1 MMRKLLILL
10 PAAIL
15 SFFSN
20 AQKAELVIPIG
31 HSVEVTSVAYSPD
44 GQYVL
49 TGGMDNTA
57 RLWAAQS
64 GQLIKVLKGHNNPVA
79 KVAFSPDG
87 QRMMTLESGAG
98 VALRLWD
105 KEGNPTDTLT
115 DDFAPITAAIFAN
128 DSRHILTGHQNGE
141 VRLISLDDPG
151 FPVVRNYP
159 GASRPISALAMD
171 ADGRVLAAGKD
182 RTARL
187 YQADGALIK
196 TLTGHGDTINA
207 AAFSPDGSRI
217 ATGCDA
223 EQVILWGG
231 AGQQLEKINR
241 HRDKIKSTAFSP
253 DGLYFASASEDGS
266 IFIWDQNGKSQGKA
280 KPFDFGVNDI
290 AWSPDSKFLLAGGA
304 AKDAVLLNLDG
315 EIVRRYGGHSST
327 VRSVAFSPDGLHLLT
342 GGNAQQVRVWSTD
355 SRIVEAF
362 PITSVYNAPAA
373 LTPDGKA
380 VLIADESKTIKL
392 FGLTG
397 KLLQEYKRPNDG
409 SAAFITY
416 APNGQYLAVGNYAGQ
431 ISLWAPDGASLGKPI
446 PAHQRAISSL
456 CFSPDGQQ
464 LLSGQTGLGG
474 QGATEYA
481 QGSQDIDFSLD
492 PMDRGQPIARWNIAG
507 ERIGQLGSSC
517 HLAAYSPDSLLIAT
531 DDDGGLKLWAADGKL
546 RQEWK
551 SGAFDAT
558 ISALAFSPD
567 SKKILVGY
575 QNGLAKLWNIDGTL
589 LQTLTGHSGQVLA
602 AAFSSDGAF
611 AITGSDDNTAKV
623 WDTATGEQVVSL
635 IALDTEDWV
644 AITPRGFFDASP
656 GALEGM
662 YYVSGLEIIALKQL
676 KGRYY
681 KPGLVQKLLGL
692 EREEVTG
699 AAALD
704 TVSLF
709 PEAALDLDGDQLSI
723 TLTPRNGGIGEVK
736 VLVNQREVVADANP
750 ERQLKIT
757 VGLAPH
763 QGLCLPGQE
772 NIVSVVTRN
781 AGGWLASQPYTIPW
795 KPTAFVAAR
804 GETDNS
810 APSPAF
816 VSVTDP
822 NLYIL
827 CVGTSKYE
835 GQGLSLTFPDKDAQ
849 YMKEALESAGNRL
862 LKETTGKVQA
872 HLLNTDPAVAEKAPS
887 KENIRAS
894 LREIGRQARAE
905 DILVLYFSGH
915 GITFGAGDD
924 NTFYY
929 LTKDVV
935 SMDLKDDEMRNNY
948 AISVDTLTEWI
959 KGVKALKQVLIFDAC
974 NSGRAVKEISSAKKS
989 LNTDQILALDRMKD
1003 RTGTYILSGSAANAV
1018 SYEASQYGQGLLTF
1032 SLLEGMANP
1041 EVLLDKK
1048 IVDVTRLF
1056 QHAIDEVPELA
1067 ESIGGIQKPEM
1078 ALPEGGASIYIGM
1091 VDETVK
1097 IPLARKKPVFIN
1109 SNFLNL
1115 NAGFDDISLND
1126 QMATFFKEITARGP
1140 NADIVFI
1147 DASKYKEGYQLNGFY
1162 TDTGGK
1168 ISLNGVVVKGG
1179 QKVDAFTAEGS
1190 KNDMPGLASKVMQAA
1205 LEVISRTG
1213 GE

>member
-1 MMRKLLILL
+1 MRRLLILL
-10 PAAIL
+10 PTVLLA
-15 SFFSN
+15 FFTN
-20 AQKAELVIPIG
+20 AQKAELIIPIG

-64 GQLIKVLKGHNNPVA
+64 GQLIKVLQGHNNPVA

-87 QRMMTLESGAG
+87 QRMMTLERGAG

-115 DDFAPITAAIFAN
+115 DDLAPITAAIFAKDN
-128 DSRHILTGHQNGE
+128 KHLLTGHQNGE
-141 VRLISLDDPG
+141 VRLIGLEGPG
-151 FPVVRNYP
+151 FPVARKYS
-159 GASRPISALAMD
+159 GANRPITALAMD
-171 ADGRVLAAGKD
+171 SDGRVVAAGKD

-187 YQADGALIK
+187 YEADGSLIK
-196 TLTGHGDTINA
+196 TLAGHNETINA
-207 AAFSPDGSRI
+207 AAFSPDGKRI
-217 ATGCDA
+217 ATGCDG

-231 AGQQLEKINR
+231 AGEKLEKINR

-253 DGLYFASASEDGS
+253 DGLYFASASEDGT
-266 IFIWDQNGKSQGKA
+266 IFIWDSNGKNKGKA

-315 EIVRRYGGHSST
+315 EIVRRYGGHSSA

-342 GGNAQQVRVWSTD
+342 GGNAQQVRVWSAD
-355 SRIVEAF
+355 SRIVRAF
-362 PITSVYNAPAA
+362 PDSSVYNAPAA

-380 VLIADESKTIKL
+380 VLIADESKTVKL
-392 FGLTG
+392 FGLAG
-397 KLLQEYKRPNDG
+397 KLLQEYKRSNDG
-409 SAAFITY
+409 SASFITY
-416 APNGQYLAVGNYAGQ
+416 APNGQYLALGNYAGQ
-431 ISLWAPDGASLGKPI
+431 ISRWTPDGAQVDKPI
-446 PAHQRAISSL
+446 QAHQRAISSL

-492 PMDRGQPIARWNIAG
+492 PMDRGQPIARWDSS
-507 ERIGQLGSSC
+507 GQLLGPLGSDC
-517 HLAAYSPDSLLIAT
+517 HLAAYSPDGLLIAT
-531 DDDGGLKLWAADGKL
+531 DDNGGLKLWNNDGSL
-546 RQEWK
+546 QHEWE
-551 SGAFDAT
+551 SGAFDAG

-567 SKKILVGY
+567 SKKILAGY
-575 QNGLAKLWNIDGTL
+575 QNSIAKLWSTDGAL
-589 LQTLTGHSGQVLA
+589 LQTFIGHTGQVLA
-602 AAFSSDGAF
+602 AAFSSDGAY

-623 WDTATGEQVVSL
+623 WDTATGDQIISL
-635 IALDTEDWV
+635 IALDKEDWV

-656 GALEGM
+656 GAMEGM

-681 KPGLVQKLLGL
+681 KPGLMQKLLGT

-699 AAALD
+699 AEALD

-709 PEAALDLDGDQLSI
+709 PEATLTLEGDQLSI
-723 TLTPRNGGIGEVK
+723 ALSPRNGGIGEVK
-736 VLVNQREVVADANP
+736 VLVNQREVVADANT
-750 ERQLKIT
+750 ERLLKMT
-757 VGLAPH
+757 VDLAPH
-763 QGLCLPGQE
+763 QGLCLQGQE

-781 AGGWLASQPYTIPW
+781 TGGWLASQPYTIPW
-795 KPTAFVAAR
+795 KPTSFVAAR
-804 GETDNS
+804 GETDNTN
-810 APSPAF
+810 ASPAF
-816 VSVTDP
+816 VSVKDP

-849 YMKEALESAGNRL
+849 YMKEALEAAGNRL
-862 LKETTGKVQA
+862 LKETNGKVQA
-872 HLLNTDPAVAEKAPS
+872 YLLNTDPAVAEKAPS
-887 KENIRAS
+887 KENIRAAI
-894 LREIGRQARAE
+894 LEIGRQAQAE
-905 DILVLYFSGH
+905 DILILYFSGH
-915 GITFGAGDD
+915 GVAFGAGDE
-924 NTFYY
+924 NAFYY

-935 SMDLKDDEMRNNY
+935 TMDLRDEVTRNSY
-948 AISVDTLTEWI
+948 TISTDTLTEWI
-959 KGVKALKQVLIFDAC
+959 KSVKALKQVIIFDAC
-974 NSGRAVKEISSAKKS
+974 NSGRAVKEISSGKKA

-1003 RTGTYILSGSAANAV
+1003 RTGTYILSGSAADAV
-1018 SYEASQYGQGLLTF
+1018 SYEASQYGQGLLTY

-1056 QHAIDEVPELA
+1056 QHAIDEVPSLA

-1091 VDETVK
+1091 VDETVS

-1115 NAGFDDISLND
+1115 NVGFDNILLAD
-1126 QMATFFKEITARGP
+1126 QMSSYFKDITARGP
-1140 NADIVFI
+1140 DAQLVYI
-1147 DASKYKEGYQLNGFY
+1147 DASKYQQGYQLTGFY
-1162 TDTGGK
+1162 TETGGK
-1168 ISLNGVVVKGG
+1168 VSLNGIVVKGG
-1179 QKVDAFTAEGS
+1179 EKVGSFTAEGS
-1190 KNDMPGLASKVMQAA
+1190 KNDMPGLADKVMQGAM
-1205 LEVISRTG
+1205 EVLRSTAQQ
-1213 GE
+1213 